1 MSNFNYLPE
10 KIEHYAP
17 LVIAYIE
24 NNPKGSNPISEGYI
38 KATDGIDY
46 KIDTKKGGKFDIF
59 KSKVRS
65 KEKKRFINL
74 AKWLKDPQNQFKI
87 ESDDSRYPDK
97 TQRSKSF
104 QTLGWTQIE
113 KKAFSIGDRIETPQ
127 QEQITLLII
136 KNVLGGDSKH
146 WDSFDEMFEP
156 RLTDP
161 NRTDKPYS
169 EIKEIFPKLR
179 KQETW
184 WNNFNLQFDTITT
197 TNKFPNDSY
206 DVYLY
211 DGKNSFM
218 DYVTNLVTKK
228 WKLYSKKDSWD
239 PADIWLL
246 KRGAKKEFEAFV
258 EGVDG
263 MMRAGSYD
271 SMQDAR
277 FQPIR
282 EINAKLREMYAAK
295 RIVGI
300 SLKKSD
306 GKKLKY
312 DEFNLNADEKSTDLP
327 DVKFDKIQLNCT
339 YDKST
344 RTFKSKTSSVLVN
357 DEAGFIKK
365 AAYKLAFKSNTG
377 SGTIGNIT
385 YEFLPTSKASAFL
398 GKVPKDEL
406 KKWLTD
412 QITKEFRG
420 VTQSQGI
427 DMPQGLKLPKTWS
440 KEYEDKLNL
449 KVKTISRNFN
459 TAAFKEFDNKIDG
472 EYTYVS
478 NLYHSYKNG
487 VSDKNSSMMQMVDF
501 VYILALLQEQKQ
513 LTLFLTRCYYF
524 AQKKGIK
531 YNFGPFGKL
540 Y

>member
-1 MSNFNYLPE
+1 MSNFNYKPE

-17 LVIAYIE
+17 LMIAHIE

-38 KATDGIDY
+38 KAIDGNDY
-46 KIDTKKGGKFDIF
+46 KIDIKKGSKFDIF

-65 KEKKRFINL
+65 KDKKRFINL

-97 TQRSKSF
+97 TQRAKSY

-113 KKAFSIGDRIETPQ
+113 KKVFTVGDKITTKQ
-127 QEQITLLII
+127 QEQISLLII
-136 KNVLGGDSKH
+136 KNVLGGDTQH
-146 WDSFDEMFEP
+146 WESFDEMFEP
-156 RLTDP
+156 RITDKD
-161 NRTDKPYS
+161 RTGKPYS
-169 EIKEIFPKLR
+169 EIKELFPKLR

-184 WNNFNLQFDTITT
+184 WNNFNLQFDTIAT
-197 TNKFPNDSY
+197 TNNFPNDSY

-228 WKLYSKKDSWD
+228 WKLYSQKDSWD

-246 KRGAKKEFEAFV
+246 KNGAKKVFEKFV
-258 EGVDG
+258 NEVSINMERGDYASMKDG
-263 MMRAGSYD
+263 
-271 SMQDAR
+271 R
-277 FQPIR
+277 FEPIR
-282 EINAKLREMYAAK
+282 QINAKLREMYNDK
-295 RIVGI
+295 QIVGI

-306 GKKLKY
+306 GKKLKFE
-312 DEFNLNADEKSTDLP
+312 EFNLNANEKDTDLP
-327 DVKFDKIQLNCT
+327 DVKFDKIQLDCT
-339 YDKST
+339 YDKTT
-344 RTFKSKTSSVLVN
+344 RTFKSKTSYVFVN

-377 SGTIGNIT
+377 SGSIGNIT
-385 YEFLPTSKASAFL
+385 YEFLPTSNASAFL

-406 KKWLTD
+406 KKWLAD

-427 DMPQGLKLPKTWS
+427 AMPQGLKLPTTWS
-440 KEYEDKLNL
+440 PEYEAELNK
-449 KVKTISRNFN
+449 KVNTIKRNFN
-459 TAAFKEFDNKIDG
+459 SAAFKEFDNKVDG
-472 EYTYVS
+472 EYVFVS

-487 VSDKNSSMMQMVDF
+487 VTDKNSTMMQMVDF